1 MIRRGDVILIDFPF
15 TNLTARKLRPA
26 VVLADA
32 GRGDW
37 VVCQVTGNPQAD
49 PAALRL
55 DAADFASGGLN
66 HASYA
71 RPLKL
76 VTANRR
82 VFHRRVGRPT
92 PAARS
97 RLLSLVSAR
106 FRP

>member
-15 TNLTARKLRPA
+15 SDLTTRKRRPA

-37 VVCQVTGNPQAD
+37 VLCQVTSNAQAD
-49 PAALRL
+49 PSAIRL
-55 DAADFASGGLN
+55 DAADFSSGGLS
-66 HASYA
+66 HVSFV

-82 VFHRRVGRPT
+82 VFHRRMGRLT

-97 RLLSLVSAR
+97 RLLRAVSAG
-106 FRP
+106 FKP